1 MTPRAAPWSCLHFGL
16 LAVVCGVG
24 CSSGRYDADYA
35 QRLTAYH
42 ADAAFAGLNRQPT
55 NLPETRIGLRLPRQL
70 FTPVPDEAADRL
82 TPPFLQQF
90 PNRVATYEAMLQA
103 NGVRLPASLTIGV
116 VPRAERQVGDV
127 EKAILE
133 QVRAD
138 EAFPKATFRRGVAIQ
153 PVAGG
158 PATWHVL
165 SLRGEQLF
173 ESEVASNQESKRW
186 PGACEIWISA
196 DPKQEFCTVLA
207 VRVPDDVAGML
218 AVPPAALAELVARTV
233 EIAPPEA
240 APSGT

>member
-1 MTPRAAPWSCLHFGL
+1 MTPRPAPWSRLHSGL

-35 QRLTAYH
+35 QRLVAYH
-42 ADAAFAGLNRQPT
+42 ADAAFAGLNRQAT
-55 NLPETRIGLRLPRQL
+55 TLPGTRLGLRLPRQL
-70 FTPVPDEAADRL
+70 FTPVSDEQADRL
-82 TPPFLQQF
+82 TPPFLRQF
-90 PNRVATYEAMLQA
+90 PGHVATYDAMLEA
-103 NGVRLPASLTIGV
+103 NGGRLPASLTIGV

-138 EAFPKATFRRGVAIQ
+138 ESFPKVAFRKGVTIQ

-173 ESEVASNQESKRW
+173 GSEGADNQEPKRR

-207 VRVPDDVAGML
+207 VRVPDDVAGIV

-240 APSGT
+240 APPGA

>member
-1 MTPRAAPWSCLHFGL
+1 MTPRPAPWSRLHFGL
-16 LAVVCGVG
+16 LVVVCGVG

-42 ADAAFAGLNRQPT
+42 ADAAFAGLNRQAT
-55 NLPETRIGLRLPRQL
+55 TLPGTRLGLRLPRQL
-70 FTPVPDEAADRL
+70 FTPVSDEQADRL
-82 TPPFLQQF
+82 TPPFLRQF
-90 PNRVATYEAMLQA
+90 PGRVATYEAMLEA
-103 NGVRLPASLTIGV
+103 NGTRLPASLTVGV
-116 VPRAERQVGDV
+116 VPRADRHVGDV
-127 EKAILE
+127 EKAVLE

-138 EAFPKATFRRGVAIQ
+138 ESFPKVSFRKGVAIQ

-158 PATWHVL
+158 PATWHAI

-173 ESEVASNQESKRW
+173 EGVVAGNPESKRR

-207 VRVPDDVAGML
+207 VRVPDDVAGQL
-218 AVPPAALAELVARTV
+218 TLPPAELAELVARTV